1 MERGVEL
8 AQDLRDR
15 RCGPVGA
22 AEVELAESSDA
33 VANAGLQVRAAPA
46 ANGRGPETG
55 DVPAEARAEVETGR
69 ESRRVLGRQRTPP
82 RAAAGERAPE
92 RVVRV
97 RRGARIADEA
107 RELLAGEVIGCA
119 VERVP
124 EAVELVVDRAAGER
138 RRAMSDP
145 DDAAPTRV
153 AERCAPAREAAE
165 NASDEIAPAARAR
178 GLRHD
183 LVELPARD

>member
-15 RCGPVGA
+15 RGGPVGA

-33 VANAGLQVRAAPA
+33 VGDAGLQVRAAPA

-55 DVPAEARAEVETGR
+55 DVPAESAAEVEAGR
-69 ESRRVLGRQRTPP
+69 ESCRVLRRQRAPP

-92 RVVRV
+92 GVVRV
-97 RRGARIADEA
+97 RRGARIAGEA
-107 RELLAGEVIGCA
+107 RELLAGEVVGRA

-124 EAVELVVDRAAGER
+124 E
-138 RRAMSDP
+138 
-145 DDAAPTRV
+145 
-153 AERCAPAREAAE
+153 
-165 NASDEIAPAARAR
+165 
-178 GLRHD
+178 
-183 LVELPARD
+183 